1 VSRTVGGFVTGQP
14 KPTKKA
20 QKRAEPREISGNL
33 EAIDE
38 MIGALRAAGRLETV
52 DSARVQ
58 IARRLARAVD
68 ENPENVG
75 LWQQYRAA
83 EAVLREVGLNDSNGL
98 EDLFAAFDSAVR
110 DAENAKPSKSRR

>member
-1 VSRTVGGFVTGQP
+1 VGGFVTGQP
-14 KPTKKA
+14 KPKKTT
-20 QKRAEPREISGNL
+20 QNRAKPREISANL

-38 MIGALRAAGRLETV
+38 MIAALRAAGRLERI

-83 EAVLREVGLNDSNGL
+83 EAVLREAGVNDSDGL
-98 EDLFAAFDSAVR
+98 EDLFAAFDAAVR
-110 DAENAKPSKSRR
+110 DAENPKPRKPRR

>member
-1 VSRTVGGFVTGQP
+1 MTVNK
-14 KPTKKA
+14 KPAKPA
-20 QKRAEPREISGNL
+20 QKPRKKAEPREISANL

-38 MIGALRAAGRLETV
+38 MIEALRAAGRLERV
-52 DSARVQ
+52 DTARVQ

-83 EAVLREVGLNDSNGL
+83 ESALREVGTNDDVDSLQELLRALDTAEIRDHKNG
-98 EDLFAAFDSAVR
+98 
-110 DAENAKPSKSRR
+110 KPANPRR

>member
-1 VSRTVGGFVTGQP
+1 MTGQP
-14 KPTKKA
+14 KPSKKA
-20 QKRAEPREISGNL
+20 QKTAKQREISANL

-38 MIGALRAAGRLETV
+38 TIQSLRDAGRLERV
-52 DSARVQ
+52 DTALVQ

-83 EAVLREVGLNDSNGL
+83 EQTLREVNNVGSDEFEELLASL
-98 EDLFAAFDSAVR
+98 
-110 DAENAKPSKSRR
+110 DAEVRNATNRKPPKLRS

>member
-1 VSRTVGGFVTGQP
+1 MTGQP
-14 KPTKKA
+14 KPNKTPRKK
-20 QKRAEPREISGNL
+20 AEPREISANL

-38 MIGALRAAGRLETV
+38 MIAALKTAGRLERV

-83 EAVLREVGLNDSNGL
+83 ETALRELGNNDDDGLT
-98 EDLFAAFDSAVR
+98 DLFAAFDAAVR
-110 DAENAKPSKSRR
+110 DAENSKPRKPRR